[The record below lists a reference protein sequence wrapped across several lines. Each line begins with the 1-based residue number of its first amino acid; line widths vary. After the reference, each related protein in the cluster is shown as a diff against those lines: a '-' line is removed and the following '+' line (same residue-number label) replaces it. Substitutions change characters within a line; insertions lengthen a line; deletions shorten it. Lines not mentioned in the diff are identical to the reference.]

1 MEANSVYSLD
11 QLKRGLSTPSLFF
24 REANR
29 LYHRRLNTRR
39 YNTSGVDIFTEDW
52 DTLIIL
58 DACRYDMFK
67 RISDFSGRLKSR
79 VSRGSSTPEFLAAN
93 FDGRELLDTV
103 YVTANPQL
111 YRNRHRIDTE
121 LHAVID
127 VWDDEGWDDQYG
139 TALPETVA
147 DAAIDA
153 AEEYP
158 NKRHIVHFM
167 QPHYPFLTDETEFD
181 KGHLQDEDTEEGNV
195 WTKLMEEE
203 IDVETE
209 TVWSLYDDNLRRVL
223 PSVERLL
230 DRLPG
235 KTVVTAD
242 HGNMLGE
249 RAWPIPIR
257 EWGHPRGIYITELV
271 TIPWLVVEGRTR
283 REIVAEKAVDNRSST
298 HDKIVE
304 RRLQQLGYVT

>member
-1 MEANSVYSLD
+1 MYSLS
-11 QLKRGLSTPSLFF
+11 QVRRGLRTPALFF

-29 LYHRRLNTRR
+29 LYHRRFNVRR
-39 YNTSGVDIFTEDW
+39 YNASGIDVFAEDW

-58 DACRYDMFK
+58 DACRYDMFE
-67 RISDFSGRLKSR
+67 RISDLPGRLETRISR
-79 VSRGSSTPEFLAAN
+79 SSSTPEFLMAN
-93 FDGRELLDTV
+93 FGDSDLLDTV

-127 VWDDEGWDDQYG
+127 VWRDEGWDDQYG
-139 TALPETVA
+139 TVLPETVA
-147 DAAIDA
+147 DTAIDA
-153 AEEYP
+153 AEKYP
-158 NKRHIVHFM
+158 NKRHIIHFM

-181 KGHLQDEDTEEGNV
+181 KGHLGDGDTDEGNV
-195 WTKLMEEE
+195 WTKLVEGE
-203 IDVETE
+203 IDVDAE

-230 DRLPG
+230 DQLPG

-257 EWGHPRGIYITELV
+257 EWGHPRGIYTEELV
-271 TIPWLVVEGRTR
+271 KVPWLVVDSEDRPT
-283 REIVAEKAVDNRSST
+283 IVAEE
-298 HDKIVE
+298 VE
-304 RRLQQLGYVT
+304 RDDTSVDQDVVAERLRNLGYAE